1 MQDPTSHIPREGERE
16 RSLQRAIVLQTLRR
30 DHTARW
36 SSAELQAQLGDG
48 DDPSAVTYALARLQS
63 VGVLQR
69 AGAAGDDDDEEEAV
83 FCSPATR
90 CLDELELIAI

>member
-1 MQDPTSHIPREGERE
+1 MQDHTNRIPREGERE
-16 RSLQRAIVLQTLRR
+16 RSLQRAIVLQVLRR
-30 DHTARW
+30 DHDARW
-36 SSAELQAQLGDG
+36 THAELQAELGEG

-69 AGAAGDDDDEEEAV
+69 SDEDGEEGV
-83 FCSPATR
+83 RSSETTR